1 MLILHVQNRIVQ
13 TGSVNKL
20 IQVLL
25 IHVGNI
31 KALELQYFLMFIVV
45 FVLMIAVRY
54 EELLMSESIS

>member
-31 KALELQYFLMFIVV
+31 KAL
-45 FVLMIAVRY
+45 
-54 EELLMSESIS
+54 